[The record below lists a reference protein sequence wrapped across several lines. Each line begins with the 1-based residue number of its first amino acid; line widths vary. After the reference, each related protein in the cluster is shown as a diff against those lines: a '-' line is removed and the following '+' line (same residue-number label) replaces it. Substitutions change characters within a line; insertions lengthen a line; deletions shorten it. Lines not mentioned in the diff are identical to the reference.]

1 MLLERAVARFAARIV
16 DRHPCGDHM
25 LFIGEVDACAH
36 RHVPPLLWQGGRYRG
51 SHPDDG
57 HD

>member
-25 LFIGEVDACAH
+25 LFIDEV
-36 RHVPPLLWQGGRYRG
+36 RVFSLVRW
-51 SHPDDG
+51 
-57 HD
+57 